1 MKKKDPTN
9 ELAVVGIG
17 EVPTGWYPDRPV
29 LKIATDACKLAIADA
44 GIDKDEIGAVI
55 VAPALADDVVTYHLT
70 FSRLIEELGLRR
82 CNANFQVDG
91 GGSTSTMALKAAKG
105 VIDSGSADT
114 VLIAHTQQWS
124 KFSREEVVRFF
135 QGMAGQYEEWE
146 WPYGMTYNAMVA
158 LTATRYMYE
167 TGTKPEHIAAVCVAL
182 RKWAELNPNAMFR
195 KPLSIEDVLN
205 SRMVVTPL
213 HMFECNVLADGGSAY
228 IVTKADRAKN
238 ITKTPVYIL
247 GEGDG
252 GCTHFSLIQK
262 PDKDFTRFGFNRG
275 GKKALEDAGI
285 ELKDVDIAE
294 LYCAYPHFHLMVLEE
309 LGFCK
314 RGEAAQFVLE
324 GNTWPGGKLPMTT
337 NGEALS
343 QGHTGAGVGFGVF
356 VESVRQ
362 LMGKAGER
370 QVKGAEV
377 VLETAA
383 GGAYMDS
390 HVTILGK
397 EMS

>member
-1 MKKKDPTN
+1 MRKKNPRN

-17 EVPTGWYPDRPV
+17 EVPTGWYPDRPAMT
-29 LKIATDACKLAIADA
+29 IALEVAKQAIADA

-55 VAPALADDVVTYHLT
+55 AAPALADDTTTYDLT
-70 FSRLIEELGLRR
+70 FSRLVEELGLKR
-82 CNANFQVDG
+82 CNANFQLNA
-91 GGSTSTMALKAAKG
+91 GGSTSALALRAARG
-105 VIDSGSADT
+105 LIASGTADT
-114 VLIAHTQQWS
+114 VLIVHAQQWS
-124 KFSREEVVRFF
+124 KFSGEELIRFF
-135 QGMAGQYEEWE
+135 AGAGQYVEWE
-146 WPYGMTYNAMVA
+146 QMYGMTYNALVA
-158 LTATRYMYE
+158 LSATRYMYE

-195 KPLSIEDVLN
+195 KPLTIEQVL
-205 SRMVVTPL
+205 SSKMVATPF
-213 HMFECNVLADGGSAY
+213 HAFECNVLADGGSAY
-228 IVTKADRAKN
+228 IVTRADRAKN
-238 ITKTPVYIL
+238 ITKTPAYIL

-262 PDKDFTRFGFNRG
+262 PDKDFTRFGFDRG
-275 GKKALEDAGI
+275 GKKALDDAGI
-285 ELKDVDIAE
+285 KLEDVDIAE
-294 LYCAYPHFHLMVLEE
+294 IYMAYPHFHLIVLEE

-314 RGEAAQFVLE
+314 RGEAGQFVLE

-343 QGHTGAGVGFGVF
+343 QGHTGAGVGFGMF

-362 LMGKAGER
+362 VMGKAGQR
-370 QVKGAEV
+370 QVKAAEI
-377 VLETAA
+377 VLETSA